1 MDIFPERESLL
12 TNTENSYS
20 FGCIDERVE
29 LDTLAA
35 DLDVEQ
41 SLNRN
46 WTFLEVFWR
55 VEPEMFL
62 DYTAV

>member
-1 MDIFPERESLL
+1 MFVFHGKTNKKISQMDIFPERESLL

-29 LDTLAA
+29 LGTLAA

-46 WTFLEVFWR
+46 
-55 VEPEMFL
+55 
-62 DYTAV
+62 

>member
-29 LDTLAA
+29 LGTLAA